1 MIKYIIKIGEDQYV
15 KYTDTQRA
23 FGGKT
28 RLTGNIRE
36 AKMFTRKR
44 DADRNAFIRENST
57 VEPIE
62 V

>member
-1 MIKYIIKIGEDQYV
+1 MIKYIIKIGKDQYV

-28 RLTGNIRE
+28 RLTDNVRE

-44 DADRNAFIRENST
+44 DADRNAFIRENAI
-57 VEPIE
+57 VKLIE